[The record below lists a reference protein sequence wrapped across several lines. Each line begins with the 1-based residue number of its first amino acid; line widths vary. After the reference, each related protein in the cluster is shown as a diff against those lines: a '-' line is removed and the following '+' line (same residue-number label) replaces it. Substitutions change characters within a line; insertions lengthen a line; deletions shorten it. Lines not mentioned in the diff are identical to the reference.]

1 MFGRSDTVDVAVIEP
16 PGSDGTHLPV
26 GLGLAAERRDADV
39 SMNTTLARAVT
50 DWTGGSTP
58 DSPSST
64 PDIARYELT
73 ASSGGLL
80 GSETTVRL
88 WQCETEANQFDA
100 VVDALF
106 EDQTDDR
113 DTAVVYE
120 SQSEDAEPDRR
131 MAVLAGTVDLVLGAI
146 PADRFVDDTA
156 SGESDFEPAGIP
168 AYEVLYRSTSLP
180 LLPVLTRSRAVLD
193 ADEDCAP
200 SAASTLRSSIGPL
213 DQLLDLTDESLY
225 PVNLPSPEA
234 VAANDDSVV
243 EGFDHLL
250 SRLSG

>member
-1 MFGRSDTVDVAVIEP
+1 MSQ
-16 PGSDGTHLPV
+16 
-26 GLGLAAERRDADV
+26 
-39 SMNTTLARAVT
+39 
-50 DWTGGSTP
+50 
-58 DSPSST
+58 
-64 PDIARYELT
+64 
-73 ASSGGLL
+73 GGLL

-120 SQSEDAEPDRR
+120 SQSEDADPDRR
-131 MAVLAGTVDLVLGAI
+131 MAVLTRTVDLVIGAI

-156 SGESDFEPAGIP
+156 SEESEFEPAGVP

-180 LLPVLTRSRAVLD
+180 LLPVLTRSRAVLQ
-193 ADEDCAP
+193 ADHDCSP
-200 SAASTLRSSIGPL
+200 AAALTLRSSVQPL
-213 DQLLDLTDESLY
+213 DQLLELTDESLY

-250 SRLSG
+250 SRLCG